1 MAKKTCRKS
10 GSFHSSTDNDK
21 EVDQAEL
28 AMKQMAREHD
38 TECLFNEYRN
48 LLSPSKLFK
57 IVLIL
62 YGERKLFIIISIHLI
77 ATLVIWGTKYVDV
90 FLFHELEG
98 TVPSAASYYWAK
110 RVIPPLEFGSMHS
123 ILFQMA
129 LLPLSMSRYTIA
141 SLSNSSFDRFF
152 PLNKM
157 FRLHIQIGCEL

>member
-28 AMKQMAREHD
+28 AMKQLAREHD

-90 FLFHELEG
+90 FLVRRFARL
-98 TVPSAASYYWAK
+98 AA
-110 RVIPPLEFGSMHS
+110 IHG
-123 ILFQMA
+123 
-129 LLPLSMSRYTIA
+129 
-141 SLSNSSFDRFF
+141 
-152 PLNKM
+152 
-157 FRLHIQIGCEL
+157 